1 MVNRID
7 SRPVVPSQQQQTS
20 RVSTEHGGGSNAGQ
34 TSRGGADSVGGLMG
48 SAIDLAR
55 KAPDM
60 DMSKVE
66 AIKQSIQSGD
76 YPLDAEKIAEA
87 FLKLESD
94 LVG

>member
-1 MVNRID
+1 M
-7 SRPVVPSQQQQTS
+7 PQQQQTS
-20 RVSTEHGGGSNAGQ
+20 RVGNDQGGSSNAGQ
-34 TSRGGADSVGGLMG
+34 VSRGNADSVGGLMG

-60 DMSKVE
+60 DMAKVE

-94 LVG
+94 LAG

>member
-1 MVNRID
+1 
-7 SRPVVPSQQQQTS
+7 
-20 RVSTEHGGGSNAGQ
+20 
-34 TSRGGADSVGGLMG
+34 MG

-60 DMSKVE
+60 DRAKVE

-87 FLKLESD
+87 FLKLEGD
-94 LVG
+94 LAG

>member
-7 SRPVVPSQQQQTS
+7 SRPVMPQQQQTS
-20 RVSTEHGGGSNAGQ
+20 RVSNDHGGSSNAGQ
-34 TSRGGADSVGGLMG
+34 PSRGSADSVGGLMG

-60 DMSKVE
+60 DMAKVE

-87 FLKLESD
+87 FLKLEGD
-94 LVG
+94 LAG

>member
-7 SRPVVPSQQQQTS
+7 SRPVVPPQQQQTS
-20 RVSTEHGGGSNAGQ
+20 RVNTDNGGGSNAGQ
-34 TSRGGADSVGGLMG
+34 ASRGGADNVGGLMG

-60 DMSKVE
+60 DMAKVE

-94 LVG
+94 LAG